1 MAWIIPD
8 STIYFLKGIRLN
20 ENYTDTAYFDTEQD
34 QNDYFMSKVATSLT
48 QENYSYLRHTVG
60 QIKVKLTMRQLQGC
74 TYMMFKNTG
83 LVDQTKKYEDKWY
96 YCFVTN
102 YEYINDET
110 TLVFFEIDLLQTY
123 MFDYTTKPCMV
134 ERQHATDDTLGKNL
148 VPEGLDTGE
157 YVYDEQNDSH
167 LLWTNWKICIFHTL
181 NNDGNAV
188 STIDGQMMGG
198 LYSGL
203 NIKVCNT
210 VAQANTFLTNVSA
223 CALEGAVVAVVMLP
237 SDLINIDTYTYSGL
251 TLPTTYTDIN
261 APSYTPHN
269 NKCYLAPFRG
279 IYVTNGQGTVA
290 SYNIEDFSNP
300 SSISFTLKFSL
311 GCVSDCMLQPNNYR
325 GESRQYGVELSGFP
339 QCAYTTDGFKSWM
352 ARNAGFLALAQ
363 TDLEQQNQYQNQ
375 ALKYQ
380 QQGLNI
386 GINETNT
393 AYKMDRNNTIAMRDL
408 ANRGIELQRQKGI
421 VGGTIGAMGAGL
433 AAETAVGAIA
443 GTGPIG
449 AIAGIGAMAYSGYQT
464 IMGLDQQ
471 GLEQQK
477 INMQADQAIKF
488 ADASNAFANQRYRVN
503 TADIANQKAAIN
515 AANAIAIK
523 QLAMQKHVASLTPP
537 SFHGQSVGSATKLF
551 GDFGYHIGIFKSRAQ
566 FVRKA
571 DDFFDLYGYAQNEL
585 FNPYRKARKHWTY
598 IKTRGANFRDIS
610 SPLTNRG
617 VPADDMAAINNLYD
631 GGIRFWTDPDKIGNY
646 TSKVDPDDPDSPT
659 YQEDNTILT
668 NPMH

>member
-1 MAWIIPD
+1 MAWIVPD

-20 ENYTDTAYFDTEQD
+20 ENYTDTAYFDTEQA
-34 QNDYFMSKVATSLT
+34 QYNYFQSKISQSLT
-48 QENYSYLRHTVG
+48 QENYTYLRHTVG

-74 TYMMFKNTG
+74 SYMMFKNVG

-134 ERQHATDDTLGKNL
+134 ERNHAVDDTLGKNR

-157 YVYDEQNDSH
+157 YVYDEQNDNH

-203 NIKVCNT
+203 NMKVCDT
-210 VAQANTFLTNVSA
+210 VAEANRFLTNVSA

-237 SDLINIDTYTYSGL
+237 SNLINTDTYTYSGL
-251 TLPTTYTDIN
+251 TLPTSYGT
-261 APSYTPHN
+261 YTPHN

-290 SYNIEDFSNP
+290 SYNIEDFADMSN
-300 SSISFTLKFSL
+300 ISFTLKFSL
-311 GCVSDCMLQPNNYR
+311 GAVSDCMLQPNSYR
-325 GESRQYGVELSGFP
+325 SEARQYGVELSGFP

-363 TDLEQQNQYQNQ
+363 TNLEQQNSFQNS
-375 ALKYQ
+375 ALALQ
-380 QQGLNI
+380 QQGLDT
-386 GINETNT
+386 GISNTNT
-393 AYKMDRNNTIAMRDL
+393 LYGMNKKYMEQTYALDKSMASYD
-408 ANRGIELQRQKGI
+408 
-421 VGGTIGAMGAGL
+421 
-433 AAETAVGAIA
+433 A
-443 GTGPIG
+443 GTGMLKAIG
-449 AIAGIGAMAYSGYQT
+449 GGAAAVAGGYAVANLPGALIAGYGAAMNIDSTYRHGQYNLQSLENQYNNTMA
-464 IMGLDQQ
+464 
-471 GLEQQK
+471 
-477 INMQADQAIKF
+477 
-488 ADASNAFANQRYRVN
+488 NAKQNNLYANRAYDIS
-503 TADIANQKAAIN
+503 TAQIANQKASIN

-551 GDFGYHIGIFKSRAQ
+551 GDFGYHIGIFKSRSQ
-566 FVRKA
+566 FIRKA

-610 SPLTNRG
+610 NPNSNRG
-617 VPADDMAAINNLYD
+617 VPADDMTAINNLYD

-646 TSKVDPDDPDSPT
+646 TSHIDPNDPSSPT
-659 YQEDNTILT
+659 YQEDNTILST
-668 NPMH
+668 PLH